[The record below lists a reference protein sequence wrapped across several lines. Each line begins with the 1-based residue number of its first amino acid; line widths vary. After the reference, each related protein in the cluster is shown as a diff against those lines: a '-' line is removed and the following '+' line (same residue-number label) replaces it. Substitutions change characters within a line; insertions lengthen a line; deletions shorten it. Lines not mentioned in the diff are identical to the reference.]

1 MRTIPAVFLLAV
13 LGCRHAPPP
22 LEAERVLTGVTSAP
36 YTGAVRI
43 VMNGSPPGADY
54 DEVAVV
60 SARGTNGNATLAA
73 VLGAL
78 QAEAAR
84 LGCDAV
90 IQVRYEPGGQ
100 VSSATGVAV
109 RTRPAR

>member
-1 MRTIPAVFLLAV
+1 MKATAALFLLAAV
-13 LGCRHAPPP
+13 GCIHAPPV
-22 LEAERVLTGVTSAP
+22 ESEHVLTGVASAP
-36 YTGAVRI
+36 WEGPVRI
-43 VMNGSPPGADY
+43 VMSGSSSVADY

-60 SARGTNGNATLAA
+60 SALGRSGSATLPA

-90 IQVRYEPGGQ
+90 IQVRYEPGAQ

>member
-1 MRTIPAVFLLAV
+1 MD
-13 LGCRHAPPP
+13 
-22 LEAERVLTGVTSAP
+22 AERVLTGVPSAP

-78 QAEAAR
+78 QAEAPR

-90 IQVRYEPGGQ
+90 IQVCYEPGGQ

-109 RTRPAR
+109 RTRPAW